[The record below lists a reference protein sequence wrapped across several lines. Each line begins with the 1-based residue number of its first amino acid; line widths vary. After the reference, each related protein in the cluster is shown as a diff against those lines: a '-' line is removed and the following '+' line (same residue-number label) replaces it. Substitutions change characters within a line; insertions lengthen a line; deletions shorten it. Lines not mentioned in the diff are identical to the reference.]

1 MSTPDLLVPG
11 PLFGASAGARAA
23 LERWR
28 LALAEAGI
36 PGVDAAAE
44 ARLAAA
50 AGGDATILA
59 AALRQCGGRPRM
71 LEELEAVVGDV
82 RRDRLT
88 ARVRAMEPV
97 RRRALCVRAL
107 LGPAPARLVELVAG
121 ARVTDAD
128 LDEFDLDD
136 PAVADA
142 VLSTLDSARR
152 AELRRDAAH
161 AAHADGFPAGLVG
174 RLLAATEPGWPAWAA
189 AALLTAA
196 GEARDGHRWADA
208 VLLFERALREP
219 IASAARLATTVAL
232 GEVQLGRAPH
242 AADRR
247 FAEVLRDAGAAAD
260 DGHEGSDG
268 HEGQDAGGPSWRT
281 LAADRLLVRGDDA
294 FARREIATAYRRARG
309 PERAAL
315 GALYWTA
322 ADRLQPATGGHDAAV
337 PAPEELPPDA
347 SALGVLAWRTA
358 LAGCDL
364 AAARRRAFAALD
376 APFDDRTPAGPRL
389 AAVRALILAEELPAA
404 EARLEPL
411 LARLRRAGAAA
422 APALL
427 LRAELYLRD
436 GYMDE
441 AERDLGEARMRLPDD
456 AWHPAALPR
465 VRSMQVMLHLATGR
479 SQQAAAVLRAPL
491 TPGAAAGTAWTE
503 LLYARAAAEAAA
515 GCPGA
520 ALSLLRECGR
530 RCVAAGHDNPALLP
544 WRSLAAL
551 CAHATDRP
559 AEAALLLEP
568 ERAATQRWGTP
579 RAVATTLLRAALVG
593 GGPEAV
599 TRTGPAMAL
608 LRELQGDRGHLEAWL
623 TFGIVAA
630 IGDRAAAAAAATWMN
645 DAAGTRRQSRP
656 AAGARPRTPR
666 PDAPV
671 TRANLFE
678 VLGAAYSAEPPAI
691 PAGHRIAVGELSR
704 AQRRVAELAAGGL
717 PNAAIAQALS
727 LNKRTV
733 EFHLSN
739 IYRKLGIAGR
749 AELTGALGGAG
760 PRGWSP

>member
-1 MSTPDLLVPG
+1 MTMPDLVAAG
-11 PLFGASAGARAA
+11 PPFGASAGARAA

-36 PGVDAAAE
+36 AGVDAPAE

-71 LEELEAVVGDV
+71 LEELEAVAGDV

-88 ARVRAMEPV
+88 AQVRAMEPV
-97 RRRALCVRAL
+97 RRLALCVRAL
-107 LGPAPARLVELVAG
+107 LGPVPARLVELVAG

-136 PAVADA
+136 PVVADA
-142 VLSTLDSARR
+142 VLSTVDSERR
-152 AELRRDAAH
+152 AELRCSAVH
-161 AAHADGFPAGLVG
+161 AAHDDGFPAGTVG
-174 RLLAATEPGWPAWAA
+174 RLLAATAPGWPDWAGP
-189 AALLTAA
+189 ALRTAA
-196 GEARDGHRWADA
+196 GEARDGHRWAEA
-208 VLLFERALREP
+208 ALLFERALREP
-219 IASAARLATTVAL
+219 AVPAVRLATIVAL

-247 FAEVLRDAGAAAD
+247 FAEVLRTGATPGDGGGGESCGSDAG
-260 DGHEGSDG
+260 
-268 HEGQDAGGPSWRT
+268 PWRA

-294 FARREIATAYRRARG
+294 FARREIAAAYRRAR
-309 PERAAL
+309 ESDRAPLA
-315 GALYWTA
+315 ALYWTA
-322 ADRLQPATGGHDAAV
+322 ADRLQPTAGPDDAGV

-347 SALGVLAWRTA
+347 AALGVLAWRTA
-358 LAGCDL
+358 LAGRDL
-364 AAARRRAFAALD
+364 AGARRRAFAALD
-376 APFDDRTPAGPRL
+376 APFGDDTPAGPRL
-389 AAVRALILAEELPAA
+389 AAVRALILAEDLPAA

-427 LRAELYLRD
+427 LRAELHLRD

-465 VRSMQVMLHLATGR
+465 VRSLQVMLHLATGR

-491 TPGAAAGTAWTE
+491 VPGAAAGTAWTE

-515 GCPGA
+515 GRPGA

-530 RCVAAGHDNPALLP
+530 RCVAAGHDNPVLLP

-630 IGDRAAAAAAATWMN
+630 IGDRSAAAAAATWMTG
-645 DAAGTRRQSRP
+645 AAATRRPSRP
-656 AAGARPRTPR
+656 AVPTPSAPR
-666 PDAPV
+666 PEVRV

-678 VLGAAYSAEPPAI
+678 VLGAAYSAEPPAV
-691 PAGHRIAVGELSR
+691 AAERRIAVGELSR

-749 AELTGALGGAG
+749 AELAGVLGGAG
-760 PRGWSP
+760 PPTWSP